1 MTRRRHDPNSWT
13 VVRLP
18 ERDLGDVVLELV
30 APLIERLGPVD
41 STEDARRAI
50 ELAVTFWN
58 ASVLASQSWEFPQV
72 KELNQLK
79 KRMRGRQASRDD
91 AATFDLLA
99 ERFREHW
106 LDPRLV
112 EDWTYDADETGAR
125 RLVCT
130 MGLPDGVKAEAPPP
144 IEKRISIGGK
154 FLDEVRISLGSNTSL
169 IFPVDRHRSAIGED
183 GIVTVYAAMPAALQL
198 FAEGRL
204 PAVGGAAV
212 ELAIGSRKP
221 GAMVLAELRCGGED
235 HRHDIAVLVFRPA
248 HAKVST

>member
-18 ERDLGDVVLELV
+18 ERDLGDVVLELA

-58 ASVLASQSWEFPQV
+58 ASVLASQ
-72 KELNQLK
+72 L
-79 KRMRGRQASRDD
+79 
-91 AATFDLLA
+91 T
-99 ERFREHW
+99 
-106 LDPRLV
+106 
-112 EDWTYDADETGAR
+112 
-125 RLVCT
+125 
-130 MGLPDGVKAEAPPP
+130 
-144 IEKRISIGGK
+144 
-154 FLDEVRISLGSNTSL
+154 
-169 IFPVDRHRSAIGED
+169 
-183 GIVTVYAAMPAALQL
+183 MPAALQL

-248 HAKVST
+248 HAKVSSSSR

>member
-1 MTRRRHDPNSWT
+1 MTPRRHDPNSWT
-13 VVRLP
+13 VVPLP
-18 ERDLGDVVLELV
+18 ERDLGDVVLELA

-58 ASVLASQSWEFPQV
+58 ASVLASQ
-72 KELNQLK
+72 L
-79 KRMRGRQASRDD
+79 GR
-91 AATFDLLA
+91 
-99 ERFREHW
+99 
-106 LDPRLV
+106 
-112 EDWTYDADETGAR
+112 
-125 RLVCT
+125 
-130 MGLPDGVKAEAPPP
+130 
-144 IEKRISIGGK
+144 
-154 FLDEVRISLGSNTSL
+154 NTSL